1 MIRNRKTVK
10 GKLGKTRPKDTDFKA
25 IANKN
30 KKKKTEQKK
39 SQTKKVSLGRQISKK
54 KQQMGMGKGKKGLGM
69 LNVMTGQQA
78 NQPSKK
84 KTKRVIDTQKRG
96 IPTKVRKALEP
107 GGISNPYMHSGFKAG
122 GKTSKYRMAGGG
134 KTSKYRMAGGGKTSK
149 YRMKGGGK
157 TSKYMAKG
165 GKTSKYMARGGRAK

>member
-1 MIRNRKTVK
+1 MVMIRNRKTVK
-10 GKLGKTRPKDTDFKA
+10 GKLGNTRPKDTDFA
-25 IANKN
+25 GIARKQS

-84 KTKRVIDTQKRG
+84 KTTRVIETQKRG
-96 IPTKVRKALEP
+96 VPTKVKKALRP
-107 GGISNPYMHSGFKAG
+107 GGIENPYMGPISGSRGKYKAG
-122 GKTSKYRMAGGG
+122 GKA
-134 KTSKYRMAGGGKTSK
+134 SK

-157 TSKYMAKG
+157 TSKYMA
-165 GKTSKYMARGGRAK
+165 RGGRAK